1 MSPRPRWILDL
12 HPDFPGSA
20 LVLDHLE
27 ERARRDGSPAP
38 LIVTRE
44 DVVLGRGP
52 FAQSPAATAAT
63 ATTTELF
70 LGYGT
75 MHTMTRLARRP
86 MPMGAAVFDDYAKLK
101 CSSYYPH
108 VYDLLGRTCFLVPFS
123 ALPTLPLQRML
134 ASDRVFVRSD
144 TNYKLFPAAELA
156 LANVAGWVET
166 YREHGEELAV
176 VSEVVRFDREYRC
189 FLRDGAFFCGSS
201 YAKQPLPMTAY
212 EPVPAAVRRF
222 AVLAATRMLRLG
234 VNMCTVDVGVTSA
247 SGLEND
253 VLRVV
258 EIGGVN
264 SWGIYGSNVEV
275 FVREMEAEALER
287 FGS

>member
-1 MSPRPRWILDL
+1 M
-12 HPDFPGSA
+12 
-20 LVLDHLE
+20 
-27 ERARRDGSPAP
+27 P

-52 FAQSPAATAAT
+52 FAPDPVATAAAEAT
-63 ATTTELF
+63 ATTELF

-134 ASDRVFVRSD
+134 DSDRVFVRSD
-144 TNYKLFPAAELA
+144 TNYKLFPAVELA
-156 LANVAGWVET
+156 LENVPGWVET

-189 FLRDGAFFCGSS
+189 FLRDGVFFCGSS
-201 YAKQPLPMTAY
+201 YAKQPLPMTEY
-212 EPVPAAVRRF
+212 EPVPDAVRRF
-222 AVLAATRMLRLG
+222 AELAATRMLKLG
-234 VNMCTVDVGVTSA
+234 VNMCTVDVGVTSPA
-247 SGLEND
+247 SGSTATD

-287 FGS
+287 YGS